1 MPAVINANDKNLLA
15 INGKSNHGPL
25 AIVGYSQTWAYIVAL
40 ISSQGKRSQ
49 LFAIGHD
56 GVGVAFGNFRRGRRG
71 YKSLERHQLLHGFR
85 RILTGCPQC
94 SRFAFYTLLCAGLLS
109 SGAFMTPTFRIV
121 ADGADI
127 TSLINDHLLLLRTTD
142 KPGMESG
149 DFELRIDDRD
159 SAVSLPNRGS
169 SIEIFLM
176 LDQPELF
183 ASAVTKFLNP

>member
-1 MPAVINANDKNLLA
+1 
-15 INGKSNHGPL
+15 
-25 AIVGYSQTWAYIVAL
+25 
-40 ISSQGKRSQ
+40 
-49 LFAIGHD
+49 
-56 GVGVAFGNFRRGRRG
+56 
-71 YKSLERHQLLHGFR
+71 
-85 RILTGCPQC
+85 
-94 SRFAFYTLLCAGLLS
+94 
-109 SGAFMTPTFRIV
+109 MTPTFRIV
-121 ADGADI
+121 ADSADI